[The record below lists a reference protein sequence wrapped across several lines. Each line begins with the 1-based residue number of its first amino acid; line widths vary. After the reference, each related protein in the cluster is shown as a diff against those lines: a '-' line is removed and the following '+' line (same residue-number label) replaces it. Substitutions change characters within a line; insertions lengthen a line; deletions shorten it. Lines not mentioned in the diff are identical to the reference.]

1 MWFNH
6 PFSSTKH
13 PIYLLQDFLLTKTQQ
28 LLQFPCLKTN
38 LMQEILQNLNREQL
52 EAVLYNDGPLL
63 LLAGAGTGKT
73 RVLTSKIAYLIKN
86 QMAMPSEILAVTFTN
101 KASNEMKDRV
111 TRMTN
116 LDVGTMWISTFHSI
130 AARILRIYGELIG
143 LEKDFVIID
152 QDEQITLVKQIMKE
166 FNIDTK
172 EYSPKLYL
180 ESISKAKDS
189 TKKVKQDLYLY
200 LFDEVFISYQNKMKY
215 MKMCDFSD
223 LLLLNL
229 KLFKERLDI
238 KEYYNRKFKYILVDE
253 YQDTNSIQHEWLK
266 LISGVERNDLVKI
279 TCVGDDDQSIYG
291 WRGAELKNILTFKSD
306 YKKAKILKLERNYR
320 SSKNIL
326 EVASNLIANNKDRHS
341 KKLYSNNDENNE
353 KVKVVVANDSKQEAV
368 FVANEIGN
376 LKQNLPGVSYK
387 DIGIL
392 VRAGYQT
399 RVFEDVFLKYAVP
412 YRVIGGLK
420 FYDRKEIKD
429 CIAYLKFIANR
440 SDSLSFERIINTP
453 RRGVGA
459 VTISKISNFAG
470 ENNLD
475 YITTIENLCT
485 NQLIKGKTKEELLIF
500 VKNVKEWIVEAKT
513 VSLKN
518 IMQIILVDTGYR
530 EFIAKDKDL
539 ESKTKLENVEELL
552 NTLSDFSSIDE
563 FLEYIALVSDN
574 NDMAEFDS
582 VSIMTIHS
590 AKGLEFD
597 TVFLP
602 NWQEGVFP
610 SPKSLDEKSTVEEER
625 RLAYVALTRAKNRLY
640 ISYSKYKYEYGEISA
655 VNPSRFIGEL
665 PEKNVEVLDIS
676 SDNYYYDNYYKF
688 RNNYKNSYISTK
700 DDAGRK
706 INSSSGLVKK
716 CLHKKFGIGY
726 IKKEDGDK
734 LTIIFEK
741 AGEKVIMKSFV
752 DIL

>member
-1 MWFNH
+1 
-6 PFSSTKH
+6 
-13 PIYLLQDFLLTKTQQ
+13 
-28 LLQFPCLKTN
+28 
-38 LMQEILQNLNREQL
+38 MQEILQNLNKEQL
-52 EAVLYNDGPLL
+52 EAVLYNNGPLL

-86 QMAMPSEILAVTFTN
+86 QMAIPSEILAVTFTN

-111 TRMTN
+111 AKMTN
-116 LDVGTMWISTFHSI
+116 LDVGTMWIGTFHSI
-130 AARILRIYGELIG
+130 AARILRIHGELIG
-143 LEKDFVIID
+143 LEKDFIIID
-152 QDEQITLVKQIMKE
+152 QDEQITLIKQIMKE
-166 FNIDTK
+166 LNIDTRD
-172 EYSPKLYL
+172 SPKLYL
-180 ESISKAKDS
+180 ELISKAKDS
-189 TKKVKQDLYLY
+189 TKKVKRDLYLY
-200 LFDEVFISYQNKMKY
+200 LFDEVFISYRNKMKQ

-229 KLFKERLDI
+229 KLFIEHPDI
-238 KEYYNRKFKYILVDE
+238 KEYYNRKFKYVLVDE

-266 LISGVERNDLVKI
+266 LISGVKNNDLVKI

-291 WRGAELKNILTFKSD
+291 WRGAELKNILTFKND

-326 EVASNLIANNKDRHS
+326 EVASSLIANNKDRHS
-341 KKLYSNNDENNE
+341 KKLYSNNNKNNE
-353 KVKVVVANDSKQEAV
+353 KVKIIIANDSNQEAF
-368 FVANEIGN
+368 FVANEIEN
-376 LKQNLPGVSYK
+376 LKQNSSEISYK
-387 DIGIL
+387 DVGIL

-429 CIAYLKFIANR
+429 CIAYLKFVANR

-459 VTISKISNFAG
+459 ITISKINDFAN
-470 ENNLD
+470 ENDLD
-475 YITTIENLCT
+475 YITAIENLCT

-500 VKNVKEWIVEAKT
+500 TKNVKEWIAESKVA
-513 VSLKN
+513 SLKN
-518 IMQIILVDTGYR
+518 IVQIILVDTGYR

-539 ESKTKLENVEELL
+539 ESKTKLENIEELL
-552 NTLSDFSSIDE
+552 NTLNDFSSMDE
-563 FLEYIALVSDN
+563 FLEYVALVSDN
-574 NDMAEFDS
+574 NDVAELDS

-597 TVFLP
+597 TIFLP

-610 SPKSLDEKSTVEEER
+610 SPKSTDEKSAIEEER

-640 ISYSKYKYEYGEISA
+640 ISCSRYKYEYGEISA
-655 VNPSRFIGEL
+655 IDPSRFIGEL

-676 SDNYYYDNYYKF
+676 SDNYYYNNYYKNK
-688 RNNYKNSYISTK
+688 NNYKNSYISTK
-700 DDAGRK
+700 NDTNRK
-706 INSSSGLVKK
+706 TTSSSGFVKK
-716 CLHKKFGIGY
+716 CFHKKFGIGY

-734 LTIIFEK
+734 LTIVFEK

-752 DIL
+752 EIS